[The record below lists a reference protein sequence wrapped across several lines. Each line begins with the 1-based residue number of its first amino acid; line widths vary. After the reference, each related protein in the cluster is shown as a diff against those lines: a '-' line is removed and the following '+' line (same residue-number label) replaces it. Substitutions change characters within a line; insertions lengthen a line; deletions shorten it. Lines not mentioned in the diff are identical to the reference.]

1 MKKIKFKNQTLS
13 ALSVIFFSVLIS
25 CEESRFNDFNEN
37 YVASLTVPVAS
48 FDYVINA
55 KTVIFTNNSINA
67 DQYSW
72 NFDNSAAIES
82 TEVSPTYDFSN
93 SVESTPITL
102 SARNSG
108 SNLTNRAT
116 IEIVFLK
123 SDFIVT
129 GLNERTVSFENSSL
143 SAVSYLWDFGDNV
156 GTSTDENPSYEYPNF
171 GTYTVTLTVTDR
183 FGNEETTTNSEVVVA
198 QPGAGTFEAQI
209 IAGDFDSAI
218 WGNIQNPW
226 AINPDN
232 SSDFDFWDNAALE
245 AVVQSL
251 DGGSDKG
258 SSSGTSNL
266 TDGSLKFD
274 RASKRAYQPIKI
286 ERDVDYTISA
296 FIKNKSAN
304 SGDLVGTIYILP
316 YIPEDETIILTN
328 NLVAQQIF
336 ASETG
341 AWDQAIFEFT
351 TTSVFS
357 FDQDAVDNQEDDIL
371 TSVNEEWVIFYFVPE
386 LNTAEEIN
394 LDDVSIKTKG
404 FD

>member
-1 MKKIKFKNQTLS
+1 MKKIKFKNQTLI

-37 YVASLTVPVAS
+37 YVESLTVPVAS

-55 KTVIFTNNSINA
+55 KTVMFTNNSINA

-82 TEVSPTYDFSN
+82 TEASPIYDFSN

-183 FGNEETTTNSEVVVA
+183 FGNEETTTNTEVVVA

-209 IAGDFDSAI
+209 LAGDFVRAT
-218 WGNIQNPW
+218 WGDIQNPW
-226 AINPDN
+226 TINPDN

-245 AVVQSL
+245 AVVQAL

-258 SSSGTSNL
+258 STSGTSNL
-266 TDGSLKFD
+266 TDDSLKFD

-296 FIKNKSAN
+296 YIKNKSAN

-351 TTSVFS
+351 TKSVFS

-371 TSVNEEWVIFYFVPE
+371 TSVNEEWVIFYFVPD
-386 LNTAEEIN
+386 LTTAEEIN